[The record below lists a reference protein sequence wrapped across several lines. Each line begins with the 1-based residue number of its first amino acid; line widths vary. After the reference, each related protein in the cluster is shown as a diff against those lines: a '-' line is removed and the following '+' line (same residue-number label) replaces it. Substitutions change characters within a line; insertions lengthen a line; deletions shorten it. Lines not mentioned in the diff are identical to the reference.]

1 VSDRPPVVRIWDS
14 VVRLREAAWLPPIVA
29 AVAGCGLALVVA
41 GIEGP
46 ANPRSIAIDVDRARN
61 SLWAALT
68 LLFTALT
75 IVMAVLALIAQNMAS
90 RYSPRLL
97 RVKVLVN
104 AERKVLFAF
113 TVVGSYIVTE
123 LVLERKSLPDDPA
136 PPAALL
142 VGLVLIV
149 VFAVVL
155 VWFINRMLRSIR
167 VDWLVRSVGGLIV
180 DAARRRAHDYRKDE
194 EVPAGALDAPPGAAE
209 VTAGDSGYFVGVDT
223 GRLHKLAAA
232 QDVVIAV
239 EAEVGQLVVAAERI
253 AWISRPVEDQTFTD
267 AVAQSFGIARAQ
279 DPSTDVRFDMHL
291 LVDIALMA
299 LSSAV
304 NDPHTAEQCID
315 ELTLRLSGLAE
326 HRAGPRGRPGADGQP
341 IVIVN
346 LPTLGSEVEW
356 FVRRILLYGAAD
368 PIVTEALLRLVRQ
381 LERVGPL
388 DGDRQTARALTTEI
402 AQASSGAVG

>member
-1 VSDRPPVVRIWDS
+1 VL
-14 VVRLREAAWLPPIVA
+14 RLREVAWLPPLVA
-29 AVAGCGLALVVA
+29 AVVGCGLAVVVA
-41 GIEGP
+41 AIEGP
-46 ANPRSIAIDVDRARN
+46 AQTGSIAIDVDRARN

-97 RVKVLVN
+97 RVKLLVT
-104 AERKVLFAF
+104 AERRVLFVF
-113 TVVGSYIVTE
+113 TVAASYIITG
-123 LVLERKSLPDDPA
+123 LVLERKNLPDDPA

-149 VFAVVL
+149 ASAVVL
-155 VWFINRMLRSIR
+155 IWFISRMLRSIR
-167 VDWLVRSVGGLIV
+167 VDWLVRSIGDLVV
-180 DAARRRAHDYRKDE
+180 QAARRRAHDYRKDT
-194 EVPAGALDAPPGAAE
+194 EVPTGALDAPPGSAE

-223 GRLHKLAAA
+223 GHLHELAAA
-232 QDVVIAV
+232 HDVVIAV
-239 EAEVGQLVVAAERI
+239 EAEVGQLVVAAERV
-253 AWISRPVEDQTFTD
+253 AWVSRPVEDQTFTD

-279 DPSTDVRFDMHL
+279 DPRTDVRFDMHL

-299 LSSAV
+299 LSPAV

-315 ELTLRLSGLAE
+315 ELTLLLHRLAE
-326 HRAGPRGRPGADGQP
+326 HRSGPRGRMGADGEP

-402 AQASSGAVG
+402 TQASSAAIG

>member
-1 VSDRPPVVRIWDS
+1 MKD
-14 VVRLREAAWLPPIVA
+14 AAWLPPTAA
-29 AVAGCGLALVVA
+29 AVLGFGLALLVA

-46 ANPRSIAIDVDRARN
+46 ANPKSVAIDIDRARN

-75 IVMAVLALIAQNMAS
+75 IVMAVVALIAQSMAT

-97 RVKVLVN
+97 RVKLLVTAERRVLV
-104 AERKVLFAF
+104 AF
-113 TVVGSYIVTE
+113 TLTASYVLTQ
-123 LVLERKSLPDDPA
+123 LLLERKNLPDDPA

-149 VFAVVL
+149 ASAVVL

-167 VDWLVRSVGGLIV
+167 VDWLVRSVGDLIL
-180 DAARRRAHDYRKDE
+180 DAARRRAHDYRKDT
-194 EVPAGALDAPPGAAE
+194 EVPAGALDAPPAAAE
-209 VTAGDSGYFVGVDT
+209 VTAADSGYFVGADT
-223 GRLHKLAAA
+223 GQLYKLAAA

-239 EAEVGQLVVAAERI
+239 EAEVGQLVVAAEPI

-267 AVAQSFGIARAQ
+267 SVAQSFGIARAQ
-279 DPSTDVRFDMHL
+279 DPETDVHFDIRL

-299 LSSAV
+299 LSPAV

-315 ELTLRLSGLAE
+315 ELTLLLHRLAD
-326 HRAGPRGRPGADGQP
+326 HRPGPRGRMGADGEP

-356 FVRRILLYGAAD
+356 FVRRVLLYGAAD
-368 PIVTEALLRLVRQ
+368 PVVTDALQRLARQ

-388 DGDRQTARALTTEI
+388 DGDRQTAHALTAEI
-402 AQASSGAVG
+402 TQASSPVGS